1 MKRPLSRIRP
11 IGPVFSES
19 KFTRLGFRGEGEKE
33 VVGVSGTPFPNQD
46 KEELLV
52 IYVLEGPRIVFTDD
66 FKSNVQRKIN
76 GRPEYD
82 GYKVKFLKS
91 GTSSKKQFKEQAVL
105 VEIPS
110 EDIAT
115 TRTDLNTFEGI
126 IVRQAEDITDST
138 VGIKEVIYEM
148 EGKP

>member
-1 MKRPLSRIRP
+1 MNRPFADKRL
-11 IGPVFSES
+11 IGPVFSQD
-19 KFTRLGFRGEGEKE
+19 KFTRLGFRGEDEKE
-33 VVGVSGTPFPNQD
+33 VVGVSGTPFPNQE

-52 IYVLEGPRIVFTDD
+52 IYVLEGGRIFRSAD
-66 FKSNVQRKIN
+66 FASNVQRKIN

-82 GYKVKFLKS
+82 GYKVRFLKS
-91 GTSSKKQFKEQAVL
+91 GTSSSKQFKEQAVL

-115 TRTDLNTFEGI
+115 TRTDLDTFEGI
-126 IVRQAEDITDST
+126 IVREAEDVTGSA